1 MKKVLA
7 CLLVVGGLRGQ
18 TIKTTSQEVLL
29 DLVVRDK
36 KGHLVKDLKPG
47 EITVTDDGAVQQV
60 RSLRLRTGAEIST
73 VSTSTVAATT
83 PGVAAPAVPAAPVNP
98 LRDVR
103 VVTFAFDPLPGP
115 NFNNERT
122 SGANAGGGDRRVLVK
137 KVAEE
142 LLKMDSA
149 ANFYWGV
156 FLMGRGRINLV
167 QPYTQDKNKLLAAV
181 GKAIMSP
188 GVVYAEQSDAVGA
201 MQAAPASGVADGPGA
216 AAGPGSAPSGAGEAM
231 AAMATLSRNIVE
243 FEQDTDRAQRSRDDF
258 FALDGLIREL
268 QRLPG
273 RKTLVYFTKGLI
285 MMPEF
290 HAAFDGIIAAANRAN
305 VTIYCVDPAVS
316 TGQSR
321 TFFCRNVDR

>member
-167 QPYTQDKNKLLAAV
+167 QPYTQDKDKLLAAV

-188 GVVYAEQSDAVGA
+188 GVVYAELPDTVAA
-201 MQAAPASGVADGPGA
+201 MQAAPASGVAEGSSST
-216 AAGPGSAPSGAGEAM
+216 SAPSGVGEAA
-231 AAMATLSRNIVE
+231 AAMAVLSRNMVE